1 MADERRSEPRPLVA
15 EDLWQRADELLD
27 EALDL
32 PAGQRPP
39 FLDRAC
45 GDNRQLRGLVER
57 LISAAEIED
66 PEFKS
71 GGALQGP
78 LGDRIRT
85 ELAEEESLAG
95 AMVGRY
101 RIVRELGRGGMAVVY
116 LAERADGQFR
126 QEVALKLLSAGLV
139 ASHVGRRF
147 DRERQILAHAR
158 HPGVARL
165 LDGGA
170 GPSGRPYLVM
180 EYVDGRP
187 IDRYCDEEK
196 LGVEAR
202 LDLFLQVARV
212 VEDAHRNL
220 IVHRDIKPSNILV
233 TAEGHAKLLDFGIA
247 KLLDPEATSSGDA
260 PVSGSAIRLMTPAY
274 ASPEQVRGNPVTTA
288 SDIYQL
294 GLLLYI
300 LLTGRFPYD
309 LGDGDPAERMRAIVQ
324 REPVRPSTAAASPE
338 GWSPPGHG
346 PRTPGEIAYDRGTT
360 PARLRRALS
369 GDLDAILCRALGKE
383 PESRY
388 ASVSQLIEDLERH
401 KIGRAVL
408 ARPDTWA
415 YRTGKLIRRHA
426 AVFATAAIAVLLV
439 VALGLVYTAGLARER
454 DHARQEA
461 AREAR
466 VSEFLRTLFVVPP
479 GAGPLTPRQILDRA
493 VARVDLELR
502 GEPEAQSDLLALLA
516 GMYRDLGLTV
526 EARALQA
533 RSDELAVGDSGNA
546 KNRGRPG
553 PVPKDTSKE

>member
-1 MADERRSEPRPLVA
+1 MAEDKESRPAVT

-32 PAGQRPP
+32 PPAQRSP

-45 GDNRQLRGLVER
+45 GDNPQLRGLVGR

-78 LGDRIRT
+78 LGDLVRT
-85 ELAEEESLAG
+85 ELAEEESLVG
-95 AMVGRY
+95 TEIGRY

-165 LDGGA
+165 LDGGQ

-187 IDRYCDEEK
+187 IDRYCDEER
-196 LGVEAR
+196 LTVEAR

-247 KLLDPEATSSGDA
+247 KLLDPEATSAGEA

-288 SDIYQL
+288 SDTYQL

-324 REPVRPSTAAASPE
+324 REPVRPSVAASSPE
-338 GWSPPGHG
+338 GWPPPGHD
-346 PRTPGEIAYDRGTT
+346 PRTPGEIAYDRGIT
-360 PARLRRALS
+360 PAKLRSILS

-383 PESRY
+383 PETRY
-388 ASVSQLIEDLERH
+388 GSVSQLIEDIERY
-401 KIGRAVL
+401 KAGRTVT
-408 ARPDTWA
+408 ARPDTWT
-415 YRTGKLIRRHA
+415 YRTGKIVRRHA
-426 AVFATAAIAVLLV
+426 AVFATAAIAALLV
-439 VALGLVYTAGLARER
+439 LALGLIYTAGLARER
-454 DHARQEA
+454 DRAQQEA
-461 AREAR
+461 ARETR
-466 VSEFLRTLFVVPP
+466 VSEFMRTLFVVPP
-479 GAGPLTPRQILDRA
+479 GVGPLTPRQILDRA
-493 VARVDLELR
+493 VARVDLELK
-502 GEPEAQSDLLALLA
+502 GEPEAQSDLLALLS
-516 GMYRDLGLTV
+516 GMYRDLGLRR
-526 EARALQA
+526 EAEELKA
-533 RSDELAVGDSGNA
+533 RSDELALGGTSGNA

-553 PVPKDTSKE
+553 PVPKETSKE

>member
-1 MADERRSEPRPLVA
+1 MADDLPAVT

-32 PAGQRPP
+32 PPGQRSP
-39 FLDRAC
+39 FLDRTC

-78 LGDRIRT
+78 LGDLVRT

-95 AMVGRY
+95 TMVGRY

-196 LGVEAR
+196 LTVEAR

-247 KLLDPEATSSGDA
+247 KLLDPEATSGDA

-288 SDIYQL
+288 SDTYQL

-324 REPVRPSTAAASPE
+324 REPVRPSTAASSPEGSPE
-338 GWSPPGHG
+338 GWPPPGHD

-360 PARLRRALS
+360 PAKLRRLLS
-369 GDLDAILCRALGKE
+369 GDLDAILWRALGKE
-383 PESRY
+383 PETRY
-388 ASVSQLIEDLERH
+388 GTVSQLIEDIERY
-401 KIGRAVL
+401 KAGRTVT

-415 YRTGKLIRRHA
+415 YRTGKLARRHS
-426 AVFATAAIAVLLV
+426 AVFATGAIAALLML
-439 VALGLVYTAGLARER
+439 ALGLLYTAGLVRER
-454 DHARQEA
+454 DRARQEA

-466 VSEFLRTLFVVPP
+466 VSEFVRTLFVVPP
-479 GAGPLTPRQILDRA
+479 GTGPLTPRQILDRA
-493 VARVDLELR
+493 VARVDLELT
-502 GEPEAQSDLLALLA
+502 GEPEVQSDLLALLA
-516 GMYRDLGLTV
+516 GMYRDLGLQT

-533 RSDELAVGDSGNA
+533 RSDELARGPNT
-546 KNRGRPG
+546 KNRDRPG
-553 PVPKDTSKE
+553 PVPKETSTD

>member
-1 MADERRSEPRPLVA
+1 LVT

-27 EALDL
+27 EALDM
-32 PAGQRPP
+32 PPGQRSP
-39 FLDRAC
+39 FLDHAC

-78 LGDRIRT
+78 LGDLVRT

-95 AMVGRY
+95 TMVGRY

-196 LGVEAR
+196 LTLPAR

-247 KLLDPEATSSGDA
+247 KLLDPEATSGDA

-288 SDIYQL
+288 SDTYQL
-294 GLLLYI
+294 GLLLFI

-324 REPVRPSTAAASPE
+324 KEPVKPSTAVASPE
-338 GWSPPGHG
+338 GWSPPGHD

-360 PARLRRALS
+360 PAKLRRVLS

-383 PESRY
+383 PENRY
-388 ASVSQLIEDLERH
+388 GSVSQLIEDIERY
-401 KIGRAVL
+401 KAGRTVT

-415 YRTGKLIRRHA
+415 YRTGKLARRHS
-426 AVFATAAIAVLLV
+426 AVFATGVIAALLV
-439 VALGLVYTAGLARER
+439 LALGLVYTAGLARER
-454 DHARQEA
+454 DHAREEA
-461 AREAR
+461 ARQAR
-466 VSEFLRTLFVVPP
+466 VSGFMRTLFVVPP

-493 VARVDLELR
+493 VARVDLELT
-502 GEPEAQSDLLALLA
+502 GEPEVQSDLLALLA
-516 GMYRDLGLTV
+516 GMYKDLGLTT
-526 EARALQA
+526 EARSLQA
-533 RSDELAVGDSGNA
+533 RSDELAPDGPGKA
-546 KNRGRPG
+546 KNRGQPE
-553 PVPKDTSKE
+553 PVPKATSTE

>member
-1 MADERRSEPRPLVA
+1 LAQ

-32 PAGQRPP
+32 PAGQRSP

-45 GDNRQLRGLVER
+45 GDDPQLRGLVER
-57 LISAAEIED
+57 LISAAEIDD

-101 RIVRELGRGGMAVVY
+101 RIVREVGRGGMAVVY

-139 ASHVGRRF
+139 ASHVSRRF

-170 GPSGRPYLVM
+170 GPGGRPYLVM

-187 IDRYCDEEK
+187 IDRYCDEER
-196 LGVEAR
+196 LTPEAR
-202 LDLFLQVARV
+202 LKLLLQVARV

-220 IVHRDIKPSNILV
+220 VVHRDIKPSNILV

-247 KLLDPEATSSGDA
+247 KLLDPEATSGDA
-260 PVSGSAIRLMTPAY
+260 AVSGSAIRLMTPAY
-274 ASPEQVRGNPVTTA
+274 ASPEQVRGHPVTTA

-324 REPVRPSTAAASPE
+324 REPVRPSMAASSSE
-338 GWSPPGHG
+338 GWAPPGQD
-346 PRTPGEIAYDRGTT
+346 PRTPEEIASARGTV

-369 GDLDAILCRALGKE
+369 GDLDAILCRALAKE
-383 PESRY
+383 PEKRY
-388 ASVSQLIEDLERH
+388 GSVAQLIEDVERH
-401 KIGRAVL
+401 LEGRIVT
-408 ARPDTWA
+408 ARQDNWA
-415 YRTGKLIRRHA
+415 YRTGKLIRRHS

-439 VALGLVYTAGLARER
+439 LALGLVYTSGLARER
-454 DHARQEA
+454 DRARQEA

-466 VSEFLRTLFVVPP
+466 VSGFLRTLFDVPP

-493 VARVDLELR
+493 VARVDLELA
-502 GEPEAQSDLLALLA
+502 GEPEVQSDLLALLS
-516 GMYRDLGLTV
+516 GMYEDLGLHA
-526 EARALQA
+526 EAQALQA
-533 RSDELAVGDSGNA
+533 RSEALA
-546 KNRGRPG
+546 KRR
-553 PVPKDTSKE
+553 

>member
-1 MADERRSEPRPLVA
+1 MADEKQQPVA
-15 EDLWQRADELLD
+15 TEDLWQRADELLD

-32 PAGQRPP
+32 PPGQRSP
-39 FLDRAC
+39 FLDTAC
-45 GDNRQLRGLVER
+45 GENRQLRGLVER
-57 LISAAEIED
+57 LISAAEIDD

-71 GGALQGP
+71 GGALRGP
-78 LGDRIRT
+78 LGDLVRT
-85 ELAEEESLAG
+85 ELAEEESLTG
-95 AMVGRY
+95 TMVGRY

-139 ASHVGRRF
+139 ASHVSRRF

-187 IDRYCDEEK
+187 IDRYCDEER
-196 LGVEAR
+196 LTVEAR

-220 IVHRDIKPSNILV
+220 VVHRDIKPSNILV

-247 KLLDPEATSSGDA
+247 KLLDPEATSGEA

-274 ASPEQVRGNPVTTA
+274 ASPEQVRGNTVTTA

-300 LLTGRFPYD
+300 LLAGRFPYD

-324 REPVRPSTAAASPE
+324 REPVRASTAASSPEGSPE
-338 GWSPPGHG
+338 GWPPPGHD
-346 PRTPGEIAYDRGTT
+346 PRTPGEIAYVRGTT
-360 PARLRRALS
+360 PSRLRRSLA
-369 GDLDAILCRALGKE
+369 GDLDAILARALGNE
-383 PESRY
+383 PENRY
-388 ASVSQLIEDLERH
+388 GSVSQLIEDIERY
-401 KIGRAVL
+401 KLGRTVT

-415 YRTGKLIRRHA
+415 YRMGKLIRRHA
-426 AVFATAAIAVLLV
+426 AVFATAAIAVVLV
-439 VALGLVYTAGLARER
+439 LALGLVYTAGLARER
-454 DHARQEA
+454 DRARQEA
-461 AREAR
+461 ARQAR

-479 GAGPLTPRQILDRA
+479 GAGSLTPRQILDRA
-493 VARVDLELR
+493 VARVDLELK
-502 GEPEAQSDLLALLA
+502 GEPEVQSDLLALLA
-516 GMYRDLGLTV
+516 GMYRDLGLQT

-533 RSDELAVGDSGNA
+533 RSNELALGSKT

>member
-1 MADERRSEPRPLVA
+1 MPAEKEPTPLA
-15 EDLWQRADELLD
+15 PEDLWQRADQLLD

-32 PAGQRPP
+32 PPGQRSP
-39 FLDRAC
+39 FLDHAC
-45 GDNRQLRGLVER
+45 GGDPQLRGLVGR

-78 LGDRIRT
+78 LGDLVRT

-95 AMVGRY
+95 TMVGRY

-187 IDRYCDEEK
+187 IDRYCDEER
-196 LGVEAR
+196 LTLEAR

-233 TAEGHAKLLDFGIA
+233 TGEGHAKLLDFGIA
-247 KLLDPEATSSGDA
+247 KLLDPEATSSGEA

-288 SDIYQL
+288 SDTYQL

-324 REPVRPSTAAASPE
+324 REPLRPSSAASAPE
-338 GWSPPGHG
+338 GWSPPGQD
-346 PRTPGEIAYDRGTT
+346 PRTPGEIAYARGTT
-360 PARLRRALS
+360 ASRLRGALS

-388 ASVSQLIEDLERH
+388 GSVAQLIEDIQQYKE
-401 KIGRAVL
+401 GRTVT

-426 AVFATAAIAVLLV
+426 AVFATAAIAALLV
-439 VALGLVYTAGLARER
+439 LALGLVYTSSLTKER
-454 DHARQEA
+454 DRAQLEA

-466 VSEFLRTLFVVPP
+466 VSEFLRTLFDAPP
-479 GAGPLTPRQILDRA
+479 GSGPRTPREVLDRA
-493 VARVDLELR
+493 AARVDLELK
-502 GEPEAQSDLLALLA
+502 GEPEVQSDLLALLS
-516 GMYRDLGLTV
+516 GMYKDLGLHA
-526 EARALQA
+526 EAQALQA
-533 RSDELAVGDSGNA
+533 KSEALGSNA

-553 PVPKDTSKE
+553 PVPKGTSTE

>member
-1 MADERRSEPRPLVA
+1 MPP
-15 EDLWQRADELLD
+15 
-27 EALDL
+27 
-32 PAGQRPP
+32 GQRSP

-78 LGDRIRT
+78 LGDLVRT

-95 AMVGRY
+95 TMVGRY

-196 LGVEAR
+196 LTLQAR

-247 KLLDPEATSSGDA
+247 KLLDPEATSGDA

-288 SDIYQL
+288 SDTYQL

-324 REPVRPSTAAASPE
+324 KEPVKPSTAVSSPE
-338 GWSPPGHG
+338 GWPPPGHD

-360 PARLRRALS
+360 PAKLRRVLS

-383 PESRY
+383 PETRY
-388 ASVSQLIEDLERH
+388 GSVSQLIEDIERY
-401 KIGRAVL
+401 KAGRTVT

-415 YRTGKLIRRHA
+415 YRTGKLARRHLT
-426 AVFATAAIAVLLV
+426 VFATGVIAALLV
-439 VALGLVYTAGLARER
+439 LALGLVYTAGLARER
-454 DHARQEA
+454 DHAREEA
-461 AREAR
+461 ARQAR
-466 VSEFLRTLFVVPP
+466 VSEFMRTLFVVPP

-493 VARVDLELR
+493 VARVDLELK
-502 GEPEAQSDLLALLA
+502 GEPEVQSDLLALLS
-516 GMYRDLGLTV
+516 GMYQDLGLTA
-526 EARALQA
+526 EARTLRA
-533 RSDELAVGDSGNA
+533 RSNELTQSDTSGNA
-546 KNRGRPG
+546 KNRGRP
-553 PVPKDTSKE
+553 

>member
-1 MADERRSEPRPLVA
+1 MAQ

-32 PAGQRPP
+32 PPGQRSP

-45 GDNRQLRGLVER
+45 GDDPQLRGLVER
-57 LISAAEIED
+57 LISAAELED

-71 GGALQGP
+71 GGALKGP

-95 AMVGRY
+95 ATVGRY
-101 RIVRELGRGGMAVVY
+101 RIVREVGRGGMAVVY

-139 ASHVGRRF
+139 ASHVSRRF
-147 DRERQILAHAR
+147 DRERQILARAR

-170 GPSGRPYLVM
+170 GPGGRPYLVM

-187 IDRYCDEEK
+187 IDRYCDEER
-196 LGVEAR
+196 LTPEAR
-202 LDLFLQVARV
+202 LKLFLQVARV

-220 IVHRDIKPSNILV
+220 VVHRDIKPSNILV

-247 KLLDPEATSSGDA
+247 KLLDPEATSGDA
-260 PVSGSAIRLMTPAY
+260 AVSGSAIRLMTPAY
-274 ASPEQVRGNPVTTA
+274 ASPEQVRGLPVTTA

-294 GLLLYI
+294 GLLLYA

-309 LGDGDPAERMRAIVQ
+309 LGTGGNGDPAERMRAIVQ
-324 REPVRPSTAAASPE
+324 KEPARPSMAASSAEGWPPPGQDPRAPEEIAAA
-338 GWSPPGHG
+338 
-346 PRTPGEIAYDRGTT
+346 RGTT
-360 PARLRRALS
+360 VVRLRRTLS
-369 GDLDAILCRALGKE
+369 GDLDAILGRALAKE
-383 PESRY
+383 PEKRY
-388 ASVSQLIEDLERH
+388 GSVAQLIEDIERH
-401 KIGRAVL
+401 LEGRIVT
-408 ARPDTWA
+408 ARQDSWA
-415 YRTGKLIRRHA
+415 YRTGKLVRRHS

-439 VALGLVYTAGLARER
+439 LALGLVYTSGLARER
-454 DHARQEA
+454 DRARQEA

-466 VSEFLRTLFVVPP
+466 VSGFLRTLFDVPP

-493 VARVDLELR
+493 VARVDLELA
-502 GEPEAQSDLLALLA
+502 GEPDVQSDLLALLS
-516 GMYRDLGLTV
+516 GMYKDLGLV
-526 EARALQA
+526 AEAKVLQA
-533 RSDELAVGDSGNA
+533 RSEELARGQA
-546 KNRGRPG
+546 KPR
-553 PVPKDTSKE
+553 

>member
-1 MADERRSEPRPLVA
+1 MPAEKEGTPLA
-15 EDLWQRADELLD
+15 PEDLWQRADQLLD

-32 PAGQRPP
+32 PPGQRLP

-45 GDNRQLRGLVER
+45 GGDPQLRGLVGR

-78 LGDRIRT
+78 LGDIVRT

-95 AMVGRY
+95 TMVGRY

-170 GPSGRPYLVM
+170 GPNGRPYLVM
-180 EYVDGRP
+180 EYVDGRA
-187 IDRYCDEEK
+187 IDRYCDEER
-196 LGVEAR
+196 LTLEAR
-202 LDLFLQVARV
+202 LELFLQVARV

-247 KLLDPEATSSGDA
+247 KLLDPEATSGDA
-260 PVSGSAIRLMTPAY
+260 PVSGSSIRLMTPAY

-288 SDIYQL
+288 SDTYQL

-324 REPVRPSTAAASPE
+324 REPARPSSAASSPE
-338 GWSPPGHG
+338 GWSPPSHD
-346 PRTPGEIAYDRGTT
+346 PRTPGEIAYVRGTT
-360 PARLRRALS
+360 PVRLRRTLS
-369 GDLDAILCRALGKE
+369 GDLDAILCRTLAKE
-383 PESRY
+383 PENRY
-388 ASVSQLIEDLERH
+388 GSVAQLIEDIERY
-401 KIGRAVL
+401 KEGRTVT

-415 YRTGKLIRRHA
+415 YRTGKQVRRHA
-426 AVFATAAIAVLLV
+426 AVFATAAIAALLV
-439 VALGLVYTAGLARER
+439 LALGLVYTSGLARER
-454 DHARQEA
+454 DRAQQEA

-493 VARVDLELR
+493 VARVDLELK
-502 GEPEAQSDLLALLA
+502 GEREAQSDLLALLS
-516 GMYRDLGLTV
+516 GMYKDLGLQR
-526 EARALQA
+526 EAEELRR
-533 RSDELAVGDSGNA
+533 RSDELALESNA

-553 PVPKDTSKE
+553 PVPKETSKDRNRR